1 MLPGAAPPNC
11 EKAFAQLKSMLSS
24 DLLLTHYDPTLP
36 IVVAADASNHG
47 VGAVI
52 SHTFPDGSEK
62 AITHASRTLT
72 LTEKNYGQIEK
83 EAIAL
88 VFAVKKF
95 HKLLYSRHLTLLTDH
110 KTLLSIFG
118 SKKGIPVYSASRLQR
133 WATIFLGYDF
143 DIRYC
148 RTTDFDLSRNHIR
161 DIPPWFQ
168 LKLVS
173 LKVLLLV
180 GNEIDTLHQITKLR
194 RLANLTS
201 LSLDCNPALL
211 PDRSKNFVDVNY
223 QSHSDNVQP
232 DEAYGMCCRAF
243 IIFHLRTLTIL
254 DNKIV
259 EPAERQ
265 EANSWFAEA
274 EASRI
279 NRQLEDK
286 EAEVAQLTDAIS
298 QLTTQSLDQAAT
310 TELLEREKEEQN
322 RRLAEMQKELA
333 AKDELLQAKT
343 RELLRACL
351 KHSEIEQELAF
362 YRIDSKL
369 AGLGRPPD
377 PGELPLG
384 SEEDVRNT
392 EESPYLGKCRYIRM
406 TTSPLQSCQRQRPQG
421 SLALGSS
428 PDPEEG
434 FSEQDRRASDLD
446 PRRAHSM
453 ELSRSCARPT
463 SLDLRPF
470 QHSSYTETEEGTS
483 SLEFLQTRSEA
494 IPLRSRKLSRRQL
507 LAMTHASLPSPPK
520 CPVTLPY
527 YGQSPD
533 VQDISELEDTD
544 SGGCGIRFNDNSVN
558 SAERSRS
565 QTHSPAPGRHAN
577 GQELGGQAPDSG
589 IETTN
594 MTVHTNGSFGNGGQ
608 DHMFEPADPSLE
620 DAQLDSFTSLQ
631 EVRQGT
637 NSGRTSTVSQH
648 VQLNDG
654 GRRGSSG
661 STGSQNLRFTSDS
674 NLTKKTGIDKLCD
687 KATQS
692 SNFEPGVEDAAEGE
706 CMQEGTGW
714 RVEKSKR
721 EIRNE
726 RDRKYLHKELQRL
739 ISSSTS
745 SRLPTSELRQ
755 LQEELRRLKSLFQ
768 SMNRAH
774 RRQRLLRPEESGSDS
789 AACLQSPED
798 ISRPPSEAVESSM
811 SELTHD
817 SATEAEDSE
826 ACDELNSRRRSSSKR
841 RASCQISDGGRRKR
855 FQHRAALSVEGLV
868 SATERT
874 DSCASAREQLP
885 SWLNEEPGR
894 RISHSD
900 RIPHSSTQYRKV
912 PRQNTRL
919 KPSISAIDLRRN
931 CPGSETRRK
940 RRTRR
945 RSMES
950 IDLAA
955 HSDRRTP
962 YESTSIRD
970 LHSNPLDVRLLFTL
984 QDELCDLH
992 RQLQAAE
999 GTNAHRL
1006 QEAIRYISQLES
1018 ELQQQKSKTSRSDR
1032 SKRDEVV
1039 HRQWMKQLSASLE
1052 EMKRCQRGIA
1062 ELQKSLLE
1070 KENSQL
1076 PKQERKSPSTASRE
1090 REELSEIRNALQQ
1103 QEREMAKLSDTVNRL
1118 LTGPPATTK
1127 VDEVEHLTTGVSTI
1141 QHSLNLE
1148 RGQAAAGAAT
1158 HRAYGSRDVTEV
1170 ARIIQP
1176 GNLCC
1181 NVAEHHNLEDY
1192 LQQMQANNEQLQQ
1205 NILHKRKKL
1214 EDSKAKNLQLEALV
1228 KQREDEVSQ
1237 VTQELLHSKEELLR
1251 VNAQMKAMLADHDSS
1266 RKATDNE
1273 RAQSNLLR
1281 QEVDD
1286 LEMSAAAKKLEL
1298 GNIQQQLALSSQRLV
1313 DLQSQTLESS
1323 EVREVTGHLAQLK
1336 AELETCKNDLLSL
1349 EMEKTTKTAETN
1361 KIKNDLEREN
1371 QTLRCLQT
1379 EIQAEETRMAAMK
1392 KEYSS
1397 LRFQLDD
1404 LESITKFKQKIIDDM
1419 CSTSEARISA
1429 LNAEVQRLMEASK
1442 NVSKQRAAAQS
1453 ELRALRRQVQASNEE
1468 LIRIQDRTHSAT
1480 FEMDRAEISLAERQR
1495 LSDDLNREID
1505 LLTSSLNDQQAFSV
1519 RADSERMENEAELDR
1534 VVRTIG
1540 KSKKKLRMLSEKLSA
1555 QRTKCDRLDGDIKAK
1570 RLELSQLNALC
1581 TSRNMDA
1588 VDGNLLRMRLQEL
1601 EEAVKQKDQEVIRL
1615 TEVLQSDDR
1624 RTHQELADELERVRG
1639 QLAAAHRLC
1648 QKIKR
1653 RTGRELSQLERV
1665 AEEQCARAGLLYE
1678 ELTTLKK
1685 NHTFLQARISTY
1697 GTLMD
1702 EVFTVAATEEMADRE
1717 QRLQSA
1723 LAAVRAELK
1732 NCGAKAAEN
1741 ALEHFSVVE
1750 AMMARRSRSPLSGL
1764 FTKDSNSLLC
1774 LPVLMPPGTEV
1785 ANKKPSLEKETLVT
1799 AEVPATDKQ
1808 KVGTSPLPAAVSTT
1822 TITTMTS
1829 RLAPTTGKADGT
1841 STFSP
1846 SSGIGSSPGQT
1857 ATRSSTPSERRLTS
1871 LQGLTKRRIDAE
1883 WERWQTA
1890 YRDISTDMQQIRR
1903 QINSA
1908 CSGRDA
1914 ISSSGMEDIVV
1925 TPTENAAFLLSHG
1938 FALHNNTST
1947 VLLST
1952 TNIHQSK
1959 KTGRGTAPPRL
1970 RHLFRVHVPSTSF
1983 I

>member
-1 MLPGAAPPNC
+1 
-11 EKAFAQLKSMLSS
+11 
-24 DLLLTHYDPTLP
+24 
-36 IVVAADASNHG
+36 
-47 VGAVI
+47 
-52 SHTFPDGSEK
+52 
-62 AITHASRTLT
+62 
-72 LTEKNYGQIEK
+72 
-83 EAIAL
+83 
-88 VFAVKKF
+88 
-95 HKLLYSRHLTLLTDH
+95 
-110 KTLLSIFG
+110 
-118 SKKGIPVYSASRLQR
+118 
-133 WATIFLGYDF
+133 
-143 DIRYC
+143 
-148 RTTDFDLSRNHIR
+148 
-161 DIPPWFQ
+161 
-168 LKLVS
+168 
-173 LKVLLLV
+173 
-180 GNEIDTLHQITKLR
+180 
-194 RLANLTS
+194 
-201 LSLDCNPALL
+201 
-211 PDRSKNFVDVNY
+211 
-223 QSHSDNVQP
+223 
-232 DEAYGMCCRAF
+232 
-243 IIFHLRTLTIL
+243 
-254 DNKIV
+254 
-259 EPAERQ
+259 
-265 EANSWFAEA
+265 
-274 EASRI
+274 
-279 NRQLEDK
+279 
-286 EAEVAQLTDAIS
+286 
-298 QLTTQSLDQAAT
+298 
-310 TELLEREKEEQN
+310 
-322 RRLAEMQKELA
+322 
-333 AKDELLQAKT
+333 
-343 RELLRACL
+343 
-351 KHSEIEQELAF
+351 
-362 YRIDSKL
+362 
-369 AGLGRPPD
+369 
-377 PGELPLG
+377 
-384 SEEDVRNT
+384 
-392 EESPYLGKCRYIRM
+392 
-406 TTSPLQSCQRQRPQG
+406 
-421 SLALGSS
+421 
-428 PDPEEG
+428 
-434 FSEQDRRASDLD
+434 
-446 PRRAHSM
+446 
-453 ELSRSCARPT
+453 
-463 SLDLRPF
+463 
-470 QHSSYTETEEGTS
+470 
-483 SLEFLQTRSEA
+483 
-494 IPLRSRKLSRRQL
+494 
-507 LAMTHASLPSPPK
+507 
-520 CPVTLPY
+520 
-527 YGQSPD
+527 
-533 VQDISELEDTD
+533 
-544 SGGCGIRFNDNSVN
+544 
-558 SAERSRS
+558 
-565 QTHSPAPGRHAN
+565 
-577 GQELGGQAPDSG
+577 
-589 IETTN
+589 
-594 MTVHTNGSFGNGGQ
+594 
-608 DHMFEPADPSLE
+608 
-620 DAQLDSFTSLQ
+620 
-631 EVRQGT
+631 
-637 NSGRTSTVSQH
+637 
-648 VQLNDG
+648 
-654 GRRGSSG
+654 
-661 STGSQNLRFTSDS
+661 
-674 NLTKKTGIDKLCD
+674 
-687 KATQS
+687 
-692 SNFEPGVEDAAEGE
+692 
-706 CMQEGTGW
+706 
-714 RVEKSKR
+714 
-721 EIRNE
+721 
-726 RDRKYLHKELQRL
+726 
-739 ISSSTS
+739 
-745 SRLPTSELRQ
+745 
-755 LQEELRRLKSLFQ
+755 
-768 SMNRAH
+768 
-774 RRQRLLRPEESGSDS
+774 
-789 AACLQSPED
+789 
-798 ISRPPSEAVESSM
+798 
-811 SELTHD
+811 
-817 SATEAEDSE
+817 
-826 ACDELNSRRRSSSKR
+826 
-841 RASCQISDGGRRKR
+841 
-855 FQHRAALSVEGLV
+855 
-868 SATERT
+868 
-874 DSCASAREQLP
+874 
-885 SWLNEEPGR
+885 
-894 RISHSD
+894 
-900 RIPHSSTQYRKV
+900 
-912 PRQNTRL
+912 
-919 KPSISAIDLRRN
+919 
-931 CPGSETRRK
+931 
-940 RRTRR
+940 
-945 RSMES
+945 MES

-1090 REELSEIRNALQQ
+1090 REELSEIRNALHQ

-1127 VDEVEHLTTGVSTI
+1127 ADEVEHLTTGVSTI

-1158 HRAYGSRDVTEV
+1158 HRAYGSGDVTEV

-1286 LEMSAAAKKLEL
+1286 LEISAAAKKLEL
-1298 GNIQQQLALSSQRLV
+1298 GNIQQQLALSSQRLA
-1313 DLQSQTLESS
+1313 DLQSQVTNLEAQKRERETDLTEVLKSLEEKRDLLRHTEDNLSEASRRVAEAQQNLTAMEHRRRDNEHTISQSESILSERRLGMEQLNSKIAETKSQLELLSREVGAKSAELDLLNSRKAHDVESASKKLEDINRELDQKKNELEAVKERLEVLSTEERERLTRKTLESS

-1336 AELETCKNDLLSL
+1336 TELETCKNDLLSL

-1397 LRFQLDD
+1397 LRSQLDD

-1429 LNAEVQRLMEASK
+1429 LNAEIQRLMEASK

-1468 LIRIQDRTHSAT
+1468 LIRIQDRTQSAT
-1480 FEMDRAEISLAERQR
+1480 VEMDRAEISLAERQR
-1495 LSDDLNREID
+1495 LSEDLNREID
-1505 LLTSSLNDQQAFSV
+1505 LLTNSLNDQQAFSA

-1555 QRTKCDRLDGDIKAK
+1555 QRTECDRLDGDIKAK
-1570 RLELSQLNALC
+1570 RLELSQLNALS

-1685 NHTFLQARISTY
+1685 NHTFLQAR
-1697 GTLMD
+1697 
-1702 EVFTVAATEEMADRE
+1702 VAATEEMADRE

-1774 LPVLMPPGTEV
+1774 LPVLMPPATEV
-1785 ANKKPSLEKETLVT
+1785 ANKRSSLEKETLVT
-1799 AEVPATDKQ
+1799 AEVPATEKQ
-1808 KVGTSPLPAAVSTT
+1808 KVGTSPLPATVSTT

-1871 LQGLTKRRIDAE
+1871 LQVH
-1883 WERWQTA
+1883 
-1890 YRDISTDMQQIRR
+1890 TD
-1903 QINSA
+1903 
-1908 CSGRDA
+1908 
-1914 ISSSGMEDIVV
+1914 
-1925 TPTENAAFLLSHG
+1925 F
-1938 FALHNNTST
+1938 
-1947 VLLST
+1947 
-1952 TNIHQSK
+1952 
-1959 KTGRGTAPPRL
+1959 
-1970 RHLFRVHVPSTSF
+1970 PS
-1983 I
+1983 